1 MLAFTIQFPNNN
13 PAPPQQHP
21 KTNTNQ
27 RPASIQQDILAAN
40 TGQTPK
46 HQEPLTQANTTK
58 TLPTGRTPAT
68 IHQERR
74 LVASKPN
81 SMPNHTNHTTPTHRI
96 PAPQEEN
103 PLQCVLADAQA
114 PRGHSQY
121 PAPASASTFSGIES
135 IDIPPMSN
143 PPGQH
148 SCPAWA
154 TNNG

>member
-21 KTNTNQ
+21 KTNTSQ

-46 HQEPLTQANTTK
+46 HQEPLTQANTTR

-81 SMPNHTNHTTPTHRI
+81 SMPNHTNHTTPPPLFQHHNNPKDHHAAYS
-96 PAPQEEN
+96 PATTP
-103 PLQCVLADAQA
+103 CS
-114 PRGHSQY
+114 HSQY
-121 PAPASASTFSGIES
+121 PTHTTQPHKGS
-135 IDIPPMSN
+135 IRHACFPVLSSLIFHP
-143 PPGQH
+143 
-148 SCPAWA
+148 
-154 TNNG
+154 